1 MQMFYQGKASK
12 KVIFITLGSDPPL
25 GSKKKIWGI
34 LDHFLALSE
43 KNVFLSLEKL
53 KTLC

>member
-12 KVIFITLGSDPPL
+12 KSDFYYFGVWPPL
-25 GSKKKIWGI
+25 GSKKKKLGI

-43 KNVFLSLEKL
+43 KNVLPL
-53 KTLC
+53 